1 MTDTVTAPLAQL
13 KAHSPVAGKINI
25 GTQMHTDIQKIR
37 DGVDF
42 TRFFDCGLRNF
53 NYPRRLWR
61 SSRLKAE
68 SSKGPQITQIYA
80 DYKILV

>member
-13 KAHSPVAGKINI
+13 KAHSPVAG
-25 GTQMHTDIQKIR
+25 QKIR

-42 TRFFDCGLRNF
+42 LRFFDCGLRNF